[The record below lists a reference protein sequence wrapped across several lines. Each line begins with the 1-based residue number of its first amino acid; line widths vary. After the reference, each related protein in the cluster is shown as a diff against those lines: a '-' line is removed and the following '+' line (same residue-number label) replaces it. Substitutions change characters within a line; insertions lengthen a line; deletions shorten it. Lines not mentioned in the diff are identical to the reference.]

1 MAIFVTIA
9 IRERLGLLFRVVLDT
24 LFRGSRVLGLE
35 SKEVGFD

>member
-1 MAIFVTIA
+1 MAIFITIVV
-9 IRERLGLLFRVVLDT
+9 RKGLELLFRVILNT

>member
-1 MAIFVTIA
+1 MAVFVAVA
-9 IRERLGLLFRVVLDT
+9 IEERLELLFRIILNT